1 MKNLNEIK
9 IISTKKNDVNKKN
22 GLTKYLYKK
31 VFTKDGEKI
40 GRVKQIIFNKENIEG
55 IILSKFFCFN
65 KMFIDMEYVDKF
77 TSDSVLLKIN
87 PLVLVV
93 GKKVFDAEGKDL
105 GKVKKI
111 IRKSNANAMDSL
123 IIKKSIFSKE
133 IIVQPKDIQFIKKTV
148 RLNISI

>member
-1 MKNLNEIK
+1 VKNLNEIK